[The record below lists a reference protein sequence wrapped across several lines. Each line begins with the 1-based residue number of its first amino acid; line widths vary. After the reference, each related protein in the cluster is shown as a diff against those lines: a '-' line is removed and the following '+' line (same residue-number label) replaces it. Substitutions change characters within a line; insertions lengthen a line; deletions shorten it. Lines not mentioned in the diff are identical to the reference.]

1 MSAPPVCSPPVR
13 SSSSWPP
20 PWFQDTSLL
29 RNKDLLDTLFDRKL
43 PPVNR
48 GQPLENRWWCD
59 FLTQAAKHLQNEI
72 HADNISTSRTLS
84 LESTRTL
91 LVNLVNSFDREC
103 LARNAD
109 TPKLCLDSCPGPP
122 TPIPA
127 VPKLVSHKA
136 VETEPLP
143 PSPAQSPKPTF
154 ADVVMGNLETAPAH
168 TPPLDNPTRPPPAKP
183 RTARKGPQV
192 LNPVRLIVR
201 PSVLGLDK
209 PFASL
214 LCFGPSE
221 LFRRLSHA
229 MLLNPSTKDTTL
241 LGVHRNR
248 KDNLIVS
255 LPHDTSDSAVA
266 ALIPV
271 IGSVFQL
278 KNTPI
283 SVSRDTPWVKVM
295 VSSVPARPVPEAPT
309 YSEEEVRNSFLL
321 NPAVKQLSI
330 TQAPRWI
337 RSPASITGAHSS
349 FTFSFEDSDG
359 SLAQAI
365 AKSRLFMFGEPV
377 HLKRWTSK
385 PRPKQDQTRMV
396 D

>member
-1 MSAPPVCSPPVR
+1 MSTPPVR
-13 SSSSWPP
+13 SPLSSSASPRL
-20 PWFQDTSLL
+20 QNSSASQ
-29 RNKDLLDTLFDRKL
+29 
-43 PPVNR
+43 NR
-48 GQPLENRWWCD
+48 VLNNVFGRATPSRRIGQPRENPWWCD
-59 FLTQAAKHLQNEI
+59 FLVQATKHLQNEV
-72 HADNISTSRTLS
+72 HAYETLS
-84 LESTRTL
+84 PRTPSLTSTRAL
-91 LVNLVNSFDREC
+91 LVDLVDSFDKEC
-103 LARNAD
+103 LARNANI
-109 TPKLCLDSCPGPP
+109 PLPCLDSCPGLP
-122 TPIPA
+122 TPTPT
-127 VPKLVSHKA
+127 VPKPTSHKS
-136 VETEPLP
+136 VETDPLLS
-143 PSPAQSPKPTF
+143 SPAPSPKPTF
-154 ADVVMGNLETAPAH
+154 ADVVMGNPDTAPALAPPSD
-168 TPPLDNPTRPPPAKP
+168 TPIRPPPVKP

-201 PSVLGLDK
+201 PTVQGPDK

-221 LFRRLSHA
+221 PFRRLSHA
-229 MLLNPSTKDTTL
+229 MSLSPSTKDTTL

-255 LPHDTSDSAVA
+255 LLHGTSDSMVE

-271 IGSVFQL
+271 ISSVFQP

-283 SVSRDTPWVKVM
+283 TVSRDTPWVKLM
-295 VSSVPARPVPEAPT
+295 VSSVPARPVPGAPT

-330 TQAPRWI
+330 TRAPRWI
-337 RSPASITGAHSS
+337 RNPASITGAHSS